1 MLQDGSGSVSF
12 ILHHSPV
19 KAWHMCG
26 ALLNWFRVGHSLHLA
41 ILYLAGVITMNLAG
55 DITMKGA
62 SQWLLGRVRHVL
74 GAVLL
79 QLTRRMRSLGVSQHA
94 YTHAI
99 PCPVIA
105 CRPPLFQFASP
116 GGFQLFKLF
125 FIELKLRIGPIA
137 FDPAGSRDTSLGA
150 KKLVTIAVPSS
161 LASWDVVGMRTL
173 SPKP

>member
-1 MLQDGSGSVSF
+1 
-12 ILHHSPV
+12 
-19 KAWHMCG
+19 
-26 ALLNWFRVGHSLHLA
+26 
-41 ILYLAGVITMNLAG
+41 MNLAG
-55 DITMKGA
+55 DITMKGG

-116 GGFQLFKLF
+116 GGIQLFKVF

-173 SPKP
+173 SPTP